1 VPPPSH
7 GRKGGNETRRSQ
19 ITEIM
24 EPDTMQSL
32 KMQGSGQSQSEQYPE
47 PQQQRF
53 PMLPETSDFSSTPG
67 SLTESV
73 EGPSSSG
80 FTIPDEDPMI
90 DIDDSS
96 LAEFLQDIMTRGS
109 PNYSNDNPSM
119 DLIPQNSSWDVLNF
133 GIDSSLD
140 FNDMDL
146 GWISSHNQTALFN
159 YDMFSDLNG
168 PPLDQGQQT
177 PDVQPSITL
186 GAEAFRKSLWTWLP
200 GQLEHAFMEVSNLSL
215 TSKDMEGLESRG
227 SPDISDHQLE
237 QTSRDDILAMVLS
250 MNSQHG
256 GISRVI
262 PSFPS
267 TQLLNRLMH
276 MFLKSEATNVHSWIH
291 LPTFRPRTQGPE
303 FNAIVIASGAILS
316 AVPTGEALF
325 SNCSP
330 QAHFSSE
337 KTWLGDPRNDS
348 ISFTFKCKLLK

>member
-1 VPPPSH
+1 
-7 GRKGGNETRRSQ
+7 
-19 ITEIM
+19 
-24 EPDTMQSL
+24 
-32 KMQGSGQSQSEQYPE
+32 
-47 PQQQRF
+47 
-53 PMLPETSDFSSTPG
+53 
-67 SLTESV
+67 
-73 EGPSSSG
+73 
-80 FTIPDEDPMI
+80 
-90 DIDDSS
+90 
-96 LAEFLQDIMTRGS
+96 
-109 PNYSNDNPSM
+109 
-119 DLIPQNSSWDVLNF
+119 
-133 GIDSSLD
+133 
-140 FNDMDL
+140 
-146 GWISSHNQTALFN
+146 
-159 YDMFSDLNG
+159 MFSDLNG